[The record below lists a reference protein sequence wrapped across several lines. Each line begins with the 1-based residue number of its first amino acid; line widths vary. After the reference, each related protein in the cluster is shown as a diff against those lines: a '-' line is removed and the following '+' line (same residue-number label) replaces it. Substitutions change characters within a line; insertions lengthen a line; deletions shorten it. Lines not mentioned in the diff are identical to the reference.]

1 MAKKTA
7 KKSWT
12 RPHHRLVWKYLF
24 PFVEIYCRLR
34 YRITVEPFR
43 EQGERPYLVLMNHQ
57 TPFDQF
63 FVCMAFKGPLYFL
76 ATEDIFSLGRLSDII
91 RCLVAPIPI
100 KKQTGDLQAT
110 MTCLRVAKEGG
121 SIAMSPEGNRTY
133 SGRTEYI
140 NPAIAKL
147 ARHLKLPIA
156 IFLIEGGYGTQPRW
170 SDVIRKGRMTGRI
183 SRVIEPEEYRPLSDE
198 ELADLIR
205 TEMFVDESLPGGPF
219 LHPKQAEYLERAIY
233 VCPHCGLSVFESSG
247 DTMTCK
253 QCGLKIRHLPTKVLE
268 AVEGELPFSSVGQ
281 WYDYQSDFVNAL
293 DTREFTETPLFR
305 DTASLSEVI
314 VYQRKEL
321 RRKEASIALYGDRVV
336 IDEGRAD
343 EMVLPFE
350 EVTALAVLGRNKANI
365 YHDGR
370 VWQLKGDKRFNAL
383 KYVQLYYRNKNI
395 CRGEENAKFLGL

>member
-1 MAKKTA
+1 MAQKKKT
-7 KKSWT
+7 KSWL
-12 RPHHRLVWKYLF
+12 RPRHKLVWTYLF
-24 PFVEIYCRLR
+24 PFLGLYCRLR
-34 YRITVEPFR
+34 YRIRVEPFR
-43 EQGERPYLVLMNHQ
+43 EQGKRPYLVLMNHQ

-76 ATEDIFSLGRLSDII
+76 ATEDIFSLGWVSHII
-91 RCLVAPIPI
+91 RYLVAPIPI

-140 NPAIAKL
+140 NPAVAKL

-156 IFLIEGGYGTQPRW
+156 IFLIEGGYGVQPRW
-170 SDVIRKGRMTGRI
+170 SDVIRRGTMTGRI

-205 TEMFVDESLPGGPF
+205 QEMFVDEALPGGPY
-219 LHPKQAEYLERAIY
+219 LHPKQAEYLERALY
-233 VCPHCGLSVFESSG
+233 VCPHCGLSVFESGG
-247 DTMTCK
+247 DTVTCK
-253 QCGLKIRHLPTKVLE
+253 QCGLTVRHRPDKVLE
-268 AVEGELPFSSVGQ
+268 AVEGELPFTSVGE
-281 WYDYQSDFVNAL
+281 WYDYQTDFINRL
-293 DTREFTETPLFR
+293 DTRDYAETPLYR

-314 VYQRKEL
+314 VYKHKEK
-321 RRKEASIALYGDRVV
+321 RREQASVALYGDRIV
-336 IDEGRAD
+336 IDEETEN
-343 EMVLPFE
+343 EMALPFGE
-350 EVTALAVLGRNKANI
+350 ITALAVLGRNKANI

-383 KYVQLYYRNKNI
+383 KYVQLYYRSKNI
-395 CRGEENAKFLGL
+395 CRGEFDAKFLGL